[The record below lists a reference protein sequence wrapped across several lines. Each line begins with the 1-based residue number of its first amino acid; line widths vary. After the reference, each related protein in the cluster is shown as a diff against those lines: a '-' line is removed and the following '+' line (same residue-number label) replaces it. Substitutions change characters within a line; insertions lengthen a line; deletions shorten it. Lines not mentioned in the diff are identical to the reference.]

1 MNLNGKPTLK
11 EVLTNYVPVKRGTE
25 ESKEALMRNITPYN
39 SDRAR
44 VSQAKSV
51 VSRNANKAMKDHFH
65 LTAKNFLMIQ
75 KDLPEMQATDV
86 IQMAMIDALGKGNY
100 EDAARYAGMLC
111 EFQKPKLARLESTNV
126 NVSGTL
132 TDEELARIIADEQL

>member
-1 MNLNGKPTLK
+1 MKDTRSLS
-11 EVLTNYVPVKRGTE
+11 EVLNNYVPVKRGTE
-25 ESKEALMRNITPYN
+25 ESKEALMKNIMPYD

-44 VSQAKSV
+44 VSQVKSV
-51 VSRNANKAMKDHFH
+51 ISRNANKAMKDHFH

-75 KDLPEMQATDV
+75 QDLPEMQATDV

-111 EFQKPKLARLESTNV
+111 EFQKPKLARLESTNI
-126 NVSGTL
+126 NVSGSM
-132 TDEELARIIADEQL
+132 TDEELARIIAEEKL